1 MSDRD
6 FIGYGRTAPRLKWP
20 DGNRLAVSIVVNF
33 EEGAERSPLY
43 GDARPEER
51 SEIPRPAS
59 LQGRD
64 LAVESY
70 YEYGSRVGL
79 WRVLDLLAKFRL
91 KATFFACAQALER
104 NKEAAR
110 AVVEA
115 GHEVCCHG
123 NRWIPPSEYTRD
135 EEAEELKRAIKSIEQ
150 TCGQR
155 PVGWYSRYGASVN
168 TRELLVEHG
177 GFIYDSDSYA
187 DDVPY
192 YVTVSG
198 ERFLTIPYSLDVNDI
213 KFWTVP
219 GFVTGAHFQDYVRT
233 AYDLLAREAQ
243 QLTKILS
250 IGVHLRIAG
259 RPGRAAALH
268 EIFSHIAT
276 EKSAWV
282 TRRRD
287 IAEWWLRH
295 APPEP
300 IR

>member
-135 EEAEELKRAIKSIEQ
+135 EEA
-150 TCGQR
+150 
-155 PVGWYSRYGASVN
+155 
-168 TRELLVEHG
+168 
-177 GFIYDSDSYA
+177 
-187 DDVPY
+187 
-192 YVTVSG
+192 
-198 ERFLTIPYSLDVNDI
+198 
-213 KFWTVP
+213 
-219 GFVTGAHFQDYVRT
+219 
-233 AYDLLAREAQ
+233 
-243 QLTKILS
+243 
-250 IGVHLRIAG
+250 
-259 RPGRAAALH
+259 
-268 EIFSHIAT
+268 
-276 EKSAWV
+276 
-282 TRRRD
+282 
-287 IAEWWLRH
+287 
-295 APPEP
+295 
-300 IR
+300 